1 MSLLA
6 VVLILRFW
14 AVYALITKLT
24 PQDPPI
30 EDMEAHLRQLQSL
43 DPKMRRAFIRQDAKR
58 RRAAMRKE
66 AENTKEN

>member
-6 VVLILRFW
+6 VVLILIFW
-14 AVYALITKLT
+14 ACYAIIKKAI

-30 EDMEAHLRQLQSL
+30 GDMEAHLRQLQSL

-58 RRAAMRKE
+58 RRAALKE
-66 AENTKEN
+66 KTDNPTE

>member
-1 MSLLA
+1 MDLLI
-6 VVLILRFW
+6 VVLLLLGFG
-14 AVYALITKLT
+14 VYAAITKLT

-58 RRAAMRKE
+58 RKAKRRE
-66 AENTKEN
+66 